1 MMMVF
6 RKWKLS
12 SSLSTRYFH
21 YDFIKQSGRQGNSA
35 VLYLRVFSC
44 RISRTPQL
52 QVLFNTNN
60 GKRETN
66 RTISLQGNSLICPVF
81 LQLREV
87 KSVSGFRSVI
97 SLVSATLYVVF
108 KCLVVAAFSWISWRR
123 SKKSGNN
130 PDLKSAE
137 GRLLKIASTPGAFQC
152 WTCIHRYLS
161 NTVG

>member
-1 MMMVF
+1 MEAELLPF
-6 RKWKLS
+6 NS
-12 SSLSTRYFH
+12 IFSLRFYQAVRQAGQLLRSFISTG
-21 YDFIKQSGRQGNSA
+21 S
-35 VLYLRVFSC
+35 SC
-44 RISRTPQL
+44 RNSRTPQL

-130 PDLKSAE
+130 PDQKSAK
-137 GRLLKIASTPGAFQC
+137 GRLLKIASTLGAFQC